1 MKRGF
6 GSDNHSGVS
15 PEVLEALARANEGHA
30 LAYGDDEVTAR
41 LEGLSRETF
50 GPQASLYLVF
60 NGTGANVLCIDA
72 MCRSHEAVVC
82 AETAHINVDECG
94 APQRV
99 VGCRLLTVDTPDGK
113 LTPELVKRRLHG
125 FGFEHHSQ
133 PKAISISQPTEL
145 GTLYTL
151 DEIKALADLA
161 HGYNMYLH
169 VDGARL
175 ANAAVALGC
184 TFKEMTTDLGVDA
197 LSFGGTKNG
206 LLMGESCVLL
216 NPALD
221 VDMKYRR
228 KQMTQLGSKMRFV
241 SAQLECYL
249 TTGLWRRN
257 AEHSNAMAQ
266 LLDEQLS
273 TLDAELTIMYPV
285 QANSVF
291 VKLPRDVWRRLQQR
305 YFFYD
310 WDEDKDIVRWMCSF
324 DTTEQDIFDFIDA
337 LKKAF
342 AILDEARQMVVDTY
356 KGLSEIE
363 EIDLEDCVG
372 ERFVYLVGNIKRVN
386 SMDIIINEILDILME
401 IKEVDNLCPKF
412 TDLMDKLVE
421 LNKTKL

>member
-6 GSDNHSGVS
+6 GSDNHSGFS
-15 PEVLEALARANEGHA
+15 PEVLEALARANEDHA

-41 LEGLSRETF
+41 LELLIKETF
-50 GPQASLYLVF
+50 GAEARIYLVF
-60 NGTGANVLCIDA
+60 NGTGANVLSIDA

-113 LTPELVKRRLHG
+113 LTPDLVKTRLHG

-151 DEIKALADLA
+151 EEIKALAELA
-161 HGYNMYLH
+161 HSHGMYLH

-184 TFKEMTTDLGVDA
+184 TFREMTTDCGVDA

-216 NPALD
+216 NPKLD

-228 KQMTQLGSKMRFV
+228 KQMTQLGSKMRFMA
-241 SAQLECYL
+241 AQMECYL
-249 TTGLWRRN
+249 ESGMWHRN
-257 AEHSNAMAQ
+257 AAHSNRMAQ
-266 LLDEQLS
+266 LLRSEV
-273 TLDAELTIMYPV
+273 EKVEGVRIVYPV
-285 QANSVF
+285 QVNSVF
-291 VKLPRDVWRRLQQR
+291 AQLPREVWTRLQER

-310 WDEDKDIVRWMCSF
+310 WDEEADVVRWMCSF
-324 DTTEQDIFDFIDA
+324 DTTEDDIHAFVNA
-337 LKKAF
+337 LK
-342 AILDEARQMVVDTY
+342 
-356 KGLSEIE
+356 E
-363 EIDLEDCVG
+363 E
-372 ERFVYLVGNIKRVN
+372 
-386 SMDIIINEILDILME
+386 
-401 IKEVDNLCPKF
+401 LCRK
-412 TDLMDKLVE
+412 
-421 LNKTKL
+421 

>member
-6 GSDNHSGVS
+6 GSDNHSGFS
-15 PEVLEALARANEGHA
+15 PEVLEALARANDRHA

-41 LEGLSRETF
+41 LEVLIKETF
-50 GPQASLYLVF
+50 GPQASIYLVF

-94 APQRV
+94 APQRI

-113 LTPELVKRRLHG
+113 LTPTLVKTRLHG

-151 DEIKALADLA
+151 EEIKALADLA
-161 HGYNMYLH
+161 HSYDMYLH

-206 LLMGESCVLL
+206 PLMGESCVLL

-221 VDMKYRR
+221 NDMLYRR
-228 KQMTQLGSKMRFV
+228 KQMTQLGSKMRFMA
-241 SAQLECYL
+241 AQMECYL
-249 TTGLWRRN
+249 GGVRGSEKGVKGSERTNEPLWFRN
-257 AEHSNAMAQ
+257 AQHSNAMAQ
-266 LLDEQLS
+266 LLK
-273 TLDAELTIMYPV
+273 AEVEKVEGVKIMYPV
-285 QANSVF
+285 QVNSLF
-291 VKLPRDVWRRLQQR
+291 VQLPRKVWKRLQGC

-310 WDEDKDIVRWMCSF
+310 WDEDADVVRWMCSF
-324 DTTEQDIFDFIDA
+324 DTTEEDIHDFIHA
-337 LKKAF
+337 LR
-342 AILDEARQMVVDTY
+342 DEMHEF
-356 KGLSEIE
+356 K
-363 EIDLEDCVG
+363 
-372 ERFVYLVGNIKRVN
+372 N
-386 SMDIIINEILDILME
+386 
-401 IKEVDNLCPKF
+401 
-412 TDLMDKLVE
+412 
-421 LNKTKL
+421 

>member
-6 GSDNHSGVS
+6 GSDNHSGIS
-15 PEVLEALARANEGHA
+15 PEVIEAITMANSEHA
-30 LAYGDDEVTAR
+30 LAYGDDEYTQR
-41 LEGLSRETF
+41 LEALIKETF
-50 GPQASLYLVF
+50 GEQARVYLVF
-60 NGTGANVLCIDA
+60 NGTGANVLSIDA

-113 LTPELVKRRLHG
+113 LTPALVKTRLHG

-145 GTLYTL
+145 GTLYTKE
-151 DEIKALADLA
+151 EIKALANLA
-161 HGYNMYLH
+161 HSYNMYLH

-184 TFKEMTTDLGVDA
+184 SFKEMTTDLGVDA

-228 KQMTQLGSKMRFV
+228 KQMTQLASKMRFMA
-241 SAQLECYL
+241 AQMICYL
-249 TTGLWRRN
+249 ESGIWRRN

-266 LLDEQLS
+266 LLRREV
-273 TLDAELTIMYPV
+273 EKVEGVKIVYPV
-285 QANSVF
+285 QVNSVF
-291 VKLPRDVWRRLQQR
+291 AQLPTAVWHRLQER

-310 WDEDKDIVRWMCSF
+310 WDEAADVVRWMCSF
-324 DTTEQDIFDFIDA
+324 DTTEEDIHAFVNA
-337 LKKAF
+337 LK
-342 AILDEARQMVVDTY
+342 EE
-356 KGLSEIE
+356 LS
-363 EIDLEDCVG
+363 
-372 ERFVYLVGNIKRVN
+372 R
-386 SMDIIINEILDILME
+386 
-401 IKEVDNLCPKF
+401 
-412 TDLMDKLVE
+412 
-421 LNKTKL
+421 

>member
-6 GSDNHSGVS
+6 GSDNHSGFS
-15 PEVLEALARANEGHA
+15 PEVMDALMRANDRHA

-41 LEGLSRETF
+41 LELLIKETF
-50 GPQASLYLVF
+50 GSQASIYLVF

-99 VGCRLLTVDTPDGK
+99 IGCRLLTVDTPDGK
-113 LTPELVKRRLHG
+113 LTPELVRTRLHG

-151 DEIKALADLA
+151 EEIKALADLA
-161 HGYNMYLH
+161 HEYNMYLH

-175 ANAAVALGC
+175 ANAAMALGC
-184 TFKEMTTDLGVDA
+184 TFKEMTTDCGVDA

-228 KQMTQLGSKMRFV
+228 KQMTQLGSKMRFMA
-241 SAQLECYL
+241 AQMEAYLEVAESKSQKVKEP
-249 TTGLWRRN
+249 LWKRN
-257 AEHSNAMAQ
+257 AEHSNQMAQ
-266 LLDEQLS
+266 LLRQEV
-273 TLDAELTIMYPV
+273 EKVEGVKIMYPV
-285 QANSVF
+285 QVNSVF
-291 VKLPRDVWRRLQQR
+291 AQLPREVWKRLQGC

-310 WDEDKDIVRWMCSF
+310 WDEDADVVRWMCSF
-324 DTTEQDIFDFIDA
+324 DTTEQDIYDFVNA
-337 LKKAF
+337 LK
-342 AILDEARQMVVDTY
+342 
-356 KGLSEIE
+356 E
-363 EIDLEDCVG
+363 E
-372 ERFVYLVGNIKRVN
+372 
-386 SMDIIINEILDILME
+386 
-401 IKEVDNLCPKF
+401 LCRK
-412 TDLMDKLVE
+412 
-421 LNKTKL
+421 

>member
-15 PEVLEALARANEGHA
+15 PEILQALAAANVDHA
-30 LAYGDDEVTAR
+30 LAYGDDEWCAR
-41 LEGLSRETF
+41 TEQLFREHF
-50 GPQASLYLVF
+50 GPQAKPYFVF

-113 LTPELVKRRLHG
+113 LTPELVRTRLHG

-133 PKAISISQPTEL
+133 PRAISISQPTEL

-151 DEIKALADLA
+151 AEIRALADLA
-161 HGYNMYLH
+161 HTYNMYLH
-169 VDGARL
+169 MDGARL

-184 TFKEMTTDLGVDA
+184 SFKEMTTDLGVDC

-221 VDMKYRR
+221 IDMKYRR
-228 KQMTQLGSKMRFV
+228 KQMTQLCSKMRFMA
-241 SAQLECYL
+241 AQFEAYL

-266 LLDEQLS
+266 LLLREV
-273 TLDAELTIMYPV
+273 EKVEGVKVMYPV
-285 QANSVF
+285 QVNSLF
-291 VKLPRDVWRRLQQR
+291 AQLPTDVWHRLQER

-310 WDEDKDIVRWMCSF
+310 WDEAADVVRWMCSF
-324 DTTEQDIFDFIDA
+324 DTTEEDIHNFVAA
-337 LKKAF
+337 L
-342 AILDEARQMVVDTY
+342 R
-356 KGLSEIE
+356 
-363 EIDLEDCVG
+363 
-372 ERFVYLVGNIKRVN
+372 
-386 SMDIIINEILDILME
+386 
-401 IKEVDNLCPKF
+401 
-412 TDLMDKLVE
+412 KLV
-421 LNKTKL
+421 